1 MILFRGQRIPDNEF
15 VEGNYRSWKHFNGRC
30 YECVYAID
38 TENETQLINPDTLQ
52 VMTTDGWADIAD
64 VEVVRKNPAVS
75 GSVCK
80 HCGCERDKHT
90 VLGMCLDRVKHF
102 EAN

>member
-1 MILFRGQRIPDNEF
+1 MTRQELELKAKEFDSKLKRHPMSSEDLQKVLCDF
-15 VEGNYRSWKHFNGRC
+15 VEALH
-30 YECVYAID
+30 
-38 TENETQLINPDTLQ
+38 QP
-52 VMTTDGWADIAD
+52 
-64 VEVVRKNPAVS
+64 PVS

>member
-1 MILFRGQRIPDNEF
+1 MYQ
-15 VEGNYRSWKHFNGRC
+15 
-30 YECVYAID
+30 
-38 TENETQLINPDTLQ
+38 TLIEAMNQ
-52 VMTTDGWADIAD
+52 VLHQ
-64 VEVVRKNPAVS
+64 PPVS